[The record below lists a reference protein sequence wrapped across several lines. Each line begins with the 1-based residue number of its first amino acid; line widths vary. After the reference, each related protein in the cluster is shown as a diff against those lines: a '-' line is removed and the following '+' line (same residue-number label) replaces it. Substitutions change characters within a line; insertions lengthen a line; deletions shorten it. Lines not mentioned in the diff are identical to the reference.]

1 MRKTTTVLVTLLA
14 AALTVSTAPTAG
26 ADPVPSVSAPAEG
39 AVVANGF
46 TGPVTA
52 YFTGIAEPTAYTF
65 ATTCDSGAGDVTV
78 DSRSLAADGTSAPQS
93 YSVPAITG
101 PATCALEVRDSGDTV
116 VLTRAFT
123 VAGPALVLGDVA
135 VSPAAFYP
143 TVVDGFRDSVT
154 ASWTSNASAGHTVTV
169 LDSRGSVVRR
179 TDLGDLA
186 AGNHSWAWNGR
197 NSSGT
202 RVAVG
207 SYRIRV
213 DADDHA
219 GSTTSFTRSVLVRT
233 GYRTRRHTLVRAG
246 NASAGSA
253 SGTCY
258 VTRDGSARTTSLDCW
273 GGRYARASYS
283 FRLPAA
289 AYAVRYS
296 LSGAR
301 SSADLCCYG
310 RISRA
315 GSRVSKTGYRVTATV
330 TGWRAFDVR
339 RVAVSYSYRHK
350 Y

>member
-1 MRKTTTVLVTLLA
+1 MRKTTTVVVALLA
-14 AALTVSTAPTAG
+14 AALTVSTAPSAG
-26 ADPVPSVSAPAEG
+26 ADPVPAVTVPAEN
-39 AVVANGF
+39 AVVASGF

-65 ATTCDSGAGDVTV
+65 ATTCDSGAGDVLV
-78 DSRSLAADGTSAPQS
+78 DSRTLSADGTSAPQS
-93 YSVPAITG
+93 YAVPAITG
-101 PATCALEVRDSGDTV
+101 PATCALAVRDSGDAT

-123 VAGPALVLGDVA
+123 VAGPAVVLGAPA

-143 TVVDGFRDSVT
+143 TVVDGFRDFVT
-154 ASWTSNASAGHTVTV
+154 ASWTSNKSAGHSVKV

-179 TDLGDLA
+179 AALGDLT
-186 AGNHSWAWNGR
+186 AGTHRWAWNGR
-197 NSSGT
+197 NASGT

-207 SYRIRV
+207 SYRIQV
-213 DADDHA
+213 DADDHV
-219 GSTTSFTRSVLVRT
+219 GSTATFTRSVLVRT
-233 GYRTRRHTLVRAG
+233 GYRIRRHTLVRAG
-246 NASAGSA
+246 NASAASA
-253 SGTCY
+253 SGSCF
-258 VTRDGSARTTSLDCW
+258 VTRDSSDRTTSLDCW
-273 GGRYARASYS
+273 GGRYARASYG

-296 LSGAR
+296 LSGVR
-301 SSADLCCYG
+301 SAADICCDG

-315 GSRVSKTGYRVTATV
+315 GSRVSRTAYRVTATV